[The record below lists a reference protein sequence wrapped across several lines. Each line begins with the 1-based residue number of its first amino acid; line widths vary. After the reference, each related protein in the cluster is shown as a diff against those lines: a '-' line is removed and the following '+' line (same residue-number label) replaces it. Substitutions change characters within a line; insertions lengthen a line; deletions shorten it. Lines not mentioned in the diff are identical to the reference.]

1 MQYSI
6 NKGINRPL
14 EFKGIRAQYLAYM
27 VVGLVVLLFLFAVL
41 YLIGVTLYLV
51 LPVIGTLGTL
61 HFSIVGK
68 YSKKY
73 GVHGLSKQAGY
84 KALPK
89 ALKTRPIVMLFGNR

>member
-1 MQYSI
+1 MQYSF

-14 EFKGIRAQYLAYM
+14 EFKGIRAQYLVYM
-27 VVGLVVLLFLFAVL
+27 VVGLVALLFLFALL

-61 HFSIVGK
+61 LFSIVGK

-73 GVHGLSKQAGY
+73 GVHGLGKQAGF

-89 ALKTRPIVMLFGNR
+89 ALKTRTMVRLFKDL